1 MKFKTKRS
9 IASLAVAAVLP
20 SLVQAEIIIS
30 EYVEGSS
37 YNKAI
42 ELYNTGETSAD
53 LTGYSIVRYKDGATD
68 PSDAISLDGQQIAA
82 GAIKVIAHGSA
93 DLGLAEDV
101 DTITKS
107 LNFNG
112 GDAVA
117 LLNGDTVIDIVGS
130 VPTPSSWGKDV
141 TLQRH
146 SDALAAN
153 TVFDETQWS
162 SLAKD
167 TFSGLGTVGDTD
179 TDEPVEDPFTCEG
192 ATLTPI
198 YTVQGAGESSPLIA
212 QGSYESTDEVT
223 IKGVVTARGESLF
236 KGFYLQDV
244 EGDGLSETSD
254 GIFVYL
260 NEAAPNTIQPGVE
273 VCVQGLVK
281 EYYGLT
287 QIDIKDDKKMEVGEQ
302 GEILAATAFY
312 VSEGESLDEALERFE
327 GMNVKLDLASEMKVT
342 RNFSFDYD
350 SYRNNMVL
358 SHKAPLMKPTQV
370 YPALSEEAI
379 ALAEANSKN
388 QLIVESDFKADAGVV
403 PYFDNFNAET
413 GYIRIGD
420 QLVNLE
426 GVISYSYDQYRLV
439 ATNTLVETD
448 FIHLDDRL
456 ETPSAATLGDIRV
469 ASFNVLNFF
478 NDAIDGDANPTGSNR
493 GAESEEEMIL
503 QRTKIVNALLAMN
516 ADIVGLMEIENNGFG
531 ENSAIQHL
539 LTALNSELDE
549 EDQYQFI
556 EIADSD
562 KYDGKYLGSD
572 AIAVGLLYRS
582 AKVTPEGEAF
592 VIETPEQHAAEGIV
606 SRGEGD
612 DAENNPAYDK
622 YQRHSLGQTFLVN
635 DEPLTVV
642 VNHLKSKGSAC
653 LEDWIAGE
661 DEADPADL
669 QGRCNEFRVSAA
681 TVIGEALKTI
691 EGDILV
697 IGDMNAYGL
706 EDPIR
711 VLTDFDAS
719 TSSHDIYTA
728 SHTTLAGE
736 VFDAQKRKIEQ
747 GYGFINLNTQA
758 HGTST
763 YSYTYSGELG
773 NLDHALGNAS
783 VAERMVAIE
792 DWHINSLES
801 TMFEYTSE
809 YTGSLVKS
817 ENAFSASDHDPVI
830 IALSYTGSEPE
841 PEPEPEPDPDPVTD
855 PVTDPVA
862 DPVTES
868 EPEEEETSEA
878 KSDDGGALGFLGLG
892 LLSILGFLRRKH

>member
-20 SLVQAEIIIS
+20 TLVQAEIVIS

-42 ELYNTGETSAD
+42 ELYNTGEITTD

-68 PSDAISLDGQQIAA
+68 PSDAISLDGQTIAA

-93 DLGLAEDV
+93 DLGLAENV
-101 DTITKS
+101 DTMTASI
-107 LNFNG
+107 NFNG

-141 TLQRH
+141 TLQRNQ
-146 SDALAAN
+146 DALSASAA
-153 TVFDETQWS
+153 FIEGQWS

-179 TDEPVEDPFTCEG
+179 IDEPIEDPFTCEG
-192 ATLTPI
+192 TTLTPI
-198 YTVQGAGESSPLIA
+198 YTVQGAGDSSPLIEE
-212 QGSYESTDEVT
+212 GRYESTEEVT

-236 KGFYLQDV
+236 KGFYLQEV
-244 EGDGLSETSD
+244 EGDGLSDTSD

-260 NEAAPNTIQPGVE
+260 NEAAPETIQPGVE

-287 QIDIKDDKKMEVGEQ
+287 QIDIKEDKKMEVGEQ
-302 GEILAATAFY
+302 GDILAATAFY
-312 VSEGESLDEALERFE
+312 VSEGESLDIALERFE

-370 YPALSEEAI
+370 YPALSEEATL
-379 ALAEANSKN
+379 LAETNSKN
-388 QLIVESDFKADAGVV
+388 QLIIESDFKAADGVV

-426 GVISYSYDQYRLV
+426 GVVSYSYNQYRLV

-448 FIHLDDRL
+448 FIHFDDRS
-456 ETPSAATLGDIRV
+456 ETPAAATLGDIRV

-478 NDAIDGDANPTGSNR
+478 THAISGDANPTGSNR

-503 QRTKIVNALLAMN
+503 QRTKIVNALIAMN

-531 ENSAIQHL
+531 ENSAIQNL

-549 EDQYQFI
+549 DDQYQFI

-562 KYDGKYLGSD
+562 KHEGKYLGSD

-582 AKVTPEGEAF
+582 ANVTPEGQAF
-592 VIETPEQHAAEGIV
+592 VIETPEQHAAAGVV

-612 DAENNPAYDK
+612 AAEDNPAYDK
-622 YQRHSLGQTFLVN
+622 YQRHSLGQTFLVK

-661 DEADPADL
+661 DEEDPADL

-681 TVIGEALKTI
+681 TVIGEALKPI

-711 VLTDFDAS
+711 VLTDFDAN

-728 SHTTLAGE
+728 SNTTLAGE
-736 VFDAQKRKIEQ
+736 VFDADKRKIEQ

-758 HGTST
+758 HGAST

-792 DWHINSLES
+792 DWHINSVES
-801 TMFEYTSE
+801 TMFEYSSE
-809 YTGSLVKS
+809 YTGALVKS
-817 ENAFSASDHDPVI
+817 DNAFSASDHDPVI
-830 IALSYTGSEPE
+830 IALAYEE
-841 PEPEPEPDPDPVTD
+841 DEVEPDPTP
-855 PVTDPVA
+855 
-862 DPVTES
+862 
-868 EPEEEETSEA
+868 EPA
-878 KSDDGGALGFLGLG
+878 P
-892 LLSILGFLRRKH
+892 SIIEQIIERIIQFFSRWSFWR

>member
-1 MKFKTKRS
+1 MSMKIKRS
-9 IASLAVAAVLP
+9 IASLAVVAVLP
-20 SLVQAEIIIS
+20 NLAQAEIIIS

-37 YNKAI
+37 FNKAI

-53 LTGYSIVRYKDGATD
+53 LTGYTLVRYKDGATEA
-68 PSDAISLDGQQIAA
+68 SDAISLDGQQIAA
-82 GAIKVIAHGSA
+82 GAVKVFAHASA
-93 DLGLAEDV
+93 DLGLGEDV
-101 DTITKS
+101 DTVTAS
-107 LNFNG
+107 LSFNG

-130 VPTPSSWGKDV
+130 VPTTSSWGKDV
-141 TLQRH
+141 TLQRNQ
-146 SDALAAN
+146 DALSASAA
-153 TVFDETQWS
+153 FIDSQWTT
-162 SLAKD
+162 LAKD
-167 TFSGLGTVGDTD
+167 TFSGLGTINDTD
-179 TDEPVEDPFTCEG
+179 TDVPVEDPFTCEG

-198 YTVQGAGESSPLIA
+198 YIVQGDGDSSPLVEEGA
-212 QGSYESTDEVT
+212 YESTDEVT

-260 NEAAPNTIQPGVE
+260 NEAAPDTIQPGVE

-312 VSEGESLDEALERFE
+312 VSEGESLDTALERFE
-327 GMNVKLDLASEMKVT
+327 GMNIKLDLASEMKVT

-350 SYRNNMVL
+350 AYRNNMVL

-370 YPALSEEAI
+370 YSALSDEAI
-379 ALAEANSKN
+379 ALAAANSIN
-388 QLIVESDFKADAGVV
+388 QLIVESDFKADDGVV

-426 GVISYSYDQYRLV
+426 GVVTYSYDQYRLV
-439 ATNTLVETD
+439 ATNNLVETD

-456 ETPSAATLGDIRV
+456 DTPVTASVGDIRV

-478 NDAIDGDANPTGSNR
+478 TDAIEGDANPTGSNR
-493 GAESEEEMIL
+493 GAETEAEMIL
-503 QRTKIVNALLAMN
+503 QRTKIVNALIAMN
-516 ADIVGLMEIENNGFG
+516 ADIVGLMEIENNGYG
-531 ENSAIQHL
+531 ENSAIQNL
-539 LTALNSELDE
+539 LTALNNELDE
-549 EDQYQFI
+549 GAQYQFI

-562 KYDGKYLGSD
+562 KYQGSYLGSD
-572 AIAVGLLYRS
+572 AIAVGLLYR
-582 AKVTPEGEAF
+582 AANVTPQGDAF
-592 VIETPEQHAAEGIV
+592 VIETPEQHAAEGLV
-606 SRGEGD
+606 TRGEGD
-612 DAENNPAYDK
+612 NLESNPAYDK
-622 YQRHSLGQTFLVN
+622 YQRHSLGQTFAVN
-635 DEPLTVV
+635 GESLTVV
-642 VNHLKSKGSAC
+642 VNHFKSKGSAC
-653 LEDWIAGE
+653 LEDWIEGE
-661 DEADPADL
+661 ENDDPADL

-681 TVIGEALKTI
+681 AVIGDALKAI

-711 VLTDFDAS
+711 VLTDYDA
-719 TSSHDIYTA
+719 TASSHDIYTA

-736 VFDAQKRKIEQ
+736 VLDADKRKIEQ

-758 HGTST
+758 HGTTT
-763 YSYTYSGELG
+763 YSYTFSGELG

-792 DWHINSLES
+792 DWHINSVES
-801 TMFEYTSE
+801 TLFEYSSE
-809 YTGSLVKS
+809 YTGGLAKS
-817 ENAFSASDHDPVI
+817 DNAFSASDHDPVI
-830 IALSYTGSEPE
+830 IALAYEEAEVEPE
-841 PEPEPEPDPDPVTD
+841 PE
-855 PVTDPVA
+855 
-862 DPVTES
+862 S
-868 EPEEEETSEA
+868 
-878 KSDDGGALGFLGLG
+878 
-892 LLSILGFLRRKH
+892 SIIEQIIERIIQFFSRWSFWR